1 MDYFKRTSEQF
12 SSIQAMGYFRNPN
25 LYQHKMYFRDTMRGK
40 FFLRCAR
47 ITGGLL
53 LGAGVLHSTLGTA
66 EVFNHIKFGDV
77 SPTMISTFKNIWL
90 FSGVMLFLSAA
101 WIFFL
106 ARDLGR
112 LQRRA
117 WWQAVLIGLGYSAG
131 AFGAMAWA
139 GIQAHLIAFALI
151 GLLLLVPLLLW
162 ARAFSSAPG
171 PHSIER
177 PYDKNH

>member
-1 MDYFKRTSEQF
+1 
-12 SSIQAMGYFRNPN
+12 
-25 LYQHKMYFRDTMRGK
+25 MYFRLAMNRGK

-47 ITGGLL
+47 ITGCLL
-53 LGAGVLHSTLGTA
+53 LAAGVLHSTIGTA
-66 EVFNHIKFGDV
+66 EVLNHIKYGDV
-77 SPTMISTFKNIWL
+77 SPSMISTFENIWL

-101 WIFFL
+101 WVFFI

-117 WWQAVLIGLGYSAG
+117 WWQGLLIGLGYSAG
-131 AFGAMAWA
+131 AAGAMAWA

-151 GLLLLVPLLLW
+151 GLLLLIPLLLW
-162 ARAFSSAPG
+162 ARAFSPDARRD
-171 PHSIER
+171 SIER